1 MASFRDGP
9 RYRWNRAA
17 KRRARGN
24 VGAPQPLV
32 HMEERQQKLHEKRK
46 RDAVS
51 LRLASFYSRIKEG
64 LAADSEQFF
73 DRVMQQAGDRENPE
87 HSHS

>member
-1 MASFRDGP
+1 
-9 RYRWNRAA
+9 
-17 KRRARGN
+17 
-24 VGAPQPLV
+24 
-32 HMEERQQKLHEKRK
+32 MEERLQKMHEKRK

-73 DRVMQQAGDRENPE
+73 DRVMQQADDRKSPE
-87 HSHS
+87 HSPS